1 MDKSHMDKDFLGDA
15 SLSANDL
22 SVLSLRRLYG
32 ALQLQRTLRGYL
44 ERRRVSGSYPVCSAA
59 R

>member
-1 MDKSHMDKDFLGDA
+1 MDKDFLGDA